1 MDEHGSLDDFIE
13 KVFDSSV
20 KPRNSIM
27 LSLDTNH
34 LPPNTDANDFIFKEL
49 LQIFIGG
56 CKLRYGQNI
65 LLEHMIGSRLEKM
78 QDYFASFGYKLY
90 VDSEPET
97 NEPRYKTDDKEV
109 LKDYYLKINRKKVNY
124 YIYFDYLE

>member
-34 LPPNTDANDFIFKEL
+34 LPLNTDANDFIFRN
-49 LQIFIGG
+49 F
-56 CKLRYGQNI
+56 
-65 LLEHMIGSRLEKM
+65 SR
-78 QDYFASFGYKLY
+78 FS
-90 VDSEPET
+90 
-97 NEPRYKTDDKEV
+97 
-109 LKDYYLKINRKKVNY
+109 
-124 YIYFDYLE
+124 